1 MGTPFHAIVSFLLA
15 QRNAAANGGDGAL
28 QELEALPARWRIALG
43 NSGRIIDILAN
54 AIPDGG
60 MVATFTDVTQTVE
73 TDRILRQSNERL
85 DARVRERTK
94 ALTLANQELAKA
106 RRRAE
111 DANISK
117 TRFLADA
124 GHDILQP
131 LNAARLYASA
141 LT

>member
-1 MGTPFHAIVSFLLA
+1 
-15 QRNAAANGGDGAL
+15 
-28 QELEALPARWRIALG
+28 
-43 NSGRIIDILAN
+43 IIDILAN

-141 LT
+141 LTEQLAKPQ